1 MIKSIVIFYT
11 KVLSELIEKIFHHN
25 HQSRKMGKLDKKLD
39 NKLDQKLDDTEE
51 EEQTNWI
58 EDFDEREKN
67 WR

>member
-11 KVLSELIEKIFHHN
+11 KILPEYIGKLFQR
-25 HQSRKMGKLDKKLD
+25 HQIRKMGKLD
-39 NKLDQKLDDTEE
+39 DTEE
-51 EEQTNWI
+51 KEQTNWI